1 MTAAGS
7 SPASSIRAVLRASWG
22 EMPIPRSRAPIWL
35 SEMWR
40 PVRPPGNS
48 HGLSPDVVDPR
59 VVSKEEA
66 APLITG
72 SLRKVFPRLPFEQ
85 AVLLRRG

>member
-1 MTAAGS
+1 MGEAGS
-7 SPASSIRAVLRASWG
+7 ERQDASSRQEILRD
-22 EMPIPRSRAPIWL
+22 SR
-35 SEMWR
+35 
-40 PVRPPGNS
+40 GQTY
-48 HGLSPDVVDPR
+48 DVVDPR